1 MKKIFALV
9 IASLMSLGASA
20 QLISSNTMTYHK
32 EKGKNYNRVG
42 VSYNSISS
50 DLDGA
55 DAISGLSLSW
65 TKGISVSGSMPLFV
79 ETGVGATYGF
89 DDPSPLVLSVPVNVT
104 YTIPVTSQ
112 INIAPLL
119 GVTLNGNLASD
130 DEEMKYFAMGWQVGA
145 NFEFGKFYVGLNYG
159 AGFMDFANY
168 EDDYDDYGYK
178 YKLNAFSATVGIV
191 F

>member
-1 MKKIFALV
+1 MKKIFALA

-50 DLDGA
+50 DVDGA

-65 TKGISVSGSMPLFV
+65 TKGISVSGSLPLFV

-89 DDPSPLVLSVPVNVT
+89 DDPSPLILSVPVNVT
-104 YTIPVTSQ
+104 YKIPVTSK

-130 DEEMKYFAMGWQVGA
+130 NDNMKYFAMGWQVGA
-145 NFEFGKFYVGLNYG
+145 NFEFGKFYVGLGYG
-159 AGFMDFANY
+159 GGFMDFANS
-168 EDDYDDYGYK
+168 EDDYDDGYK

>member
-1 MKKIFALV
+1 
-9 IASLMSLGASA
+9 
-20 QLISSNTMTYHK
+20 
-32 EKGKNYNRVG
+32 
-42 VSYNSISS
+42 
-50 DLDGA
+50 
-55 DAISGLSLSW
+55 
-65 TKGISVSGSMPLFV
+65 
-79 ETGVGATYGF
+79 
-89 DDPSPLVLSVPVNVT
+89 SPLILSVPVNVT
-104 YTIPVTSQ
+104 YKIPVTSK

-130 DEEMKYFAMGWQVGA
+130 DDYMKYFAMGWQVGA